1 MNPSNTPGSSAPSPI
16 DASKGAASDASTAS
30 ATTVAPTTSEPLY
43 ISIGP
48 ESWSQAVTV
57 LMALVQDGTPE
68 GRRMAIDQVRSM
80 ARAADLAAGSVAILN
95 RLLSEDLIPEP
106 AAVGEAERLL
116 EAAGIR
122 RTSPQRSTA

>member
-1 MNPSNTPGSSAPSPI
+1 MNPSTTPGAAAPSPC
-16 DASKGAASDASTAS
+16 
-30 ATTVAPTTSEPLY
+30 TTSTGTDAAKAPGPLY

-57 LMALVQDGTPE
+57 LIALIQDGTPE

-95 RLLSEDLIPEP
+95 RLLSEDLIREP
-106 AAVGEAERLL
+106 AVVSEVERLL

>member
-1 MNPSNTPGSSAPSPI
+1 MNPSNMPGSSAPDPI
-16 DASKGAASDASTAS
+16 DASGDAANEASAASAA
-30 ATTVAPTTSEPLY
+30 TVAPTTSEPVY

-57 LMALVQDGTPE
+57 LMALVQDGTPQ

-80 ARAADLAAGSVAILN
+80 ARAADLAAGTVAILN
-95 RLLSEDLIPEP
+95 RLLSEDLIREP
-106 AAVGEAERLL
+106 AAVSEAERLL

>member
-1 MNPSNTPGSSAPSPI
+1 MNPLNTPGSSAPSSI
-16 DASKGAASDASTAS
+16 DASNVASTAS

-43 ISIGP
+43 IGIGP

-68 GRRMAIDQVRSM
+68 GRRIAIDQVRSM

-95 RLLSEDLIPEP
+95 RLLSEDLIREP

-122 RTSPQRSTA
+122 RTSLQRSTA

>member
-16 DASKGAASDASTAS
+16 DAFNEASPAS
-30 ATTVAPTTSEPLY
+30 AATVAPTISEPLY

-48 ESWSQAVTV
+48 ESWSQAVMV

-80 ARAADLAAGSVAILN
+80 ARAADLAAGSVALLN
-95 RLLSEDLIPEP
+95 RLLSEDLIREP